1 MESCRFLS
9 LQIPGGSNSTTLRDI
24 LGHERIRI
32 LTDDYLKPLDPPADQ
47 AEDPEDV
54 VIHSISDSL
63 DLHTFRPGEVK
74 DLLDD
79 YVEAAIDK
87 GFKEVRIIHGKGTGA
102 LRQKV
107 HAVLKRHSMVLSYR
121 QADDSSGGW
130 GATVVVLRGKKG
142 C

>member
-1 MESCRFLS
+1 LTRDRYE
-9 LQIPGGSNSTTLRDI
+9 PG
-24 LGHERIRI
+24 
-32 LTDDYLKPLDPPADQ
+32 DPPADP
-47 AEDPEDV
+47 AEDQEDI
-54 VIHSISDSL
+54 VIHPISDSL

-79 YVEAAIDK
+79 YVEAAIDQ

-107 HAVLKRHSMVLSYR
+107 HAVLKRHPMVLSYR

-130 GATVVVLRGKKG
+130 GATLVVLRGKKG